1 MNMLKSFECPLTGE
15 IMKEPVMAMDNYS
28 YESEAI
34 KEWFKNNNIS
44 PVTGEKLSSTSL
56 IPNKN
61 LKGAIIW
68 FQNQEKLKPSISNGN
83 EP

>member
-1 MNMLKSFECPLTGE
+1 MNMLKAFECPLTGE
-15 IMKEPVMAMDNYS
+15 VMKDPVMAMDNYS
-28 YESEAI
+28 YEREAI
-34 KEWFKNNNIS
+34 NKWFENNNTS
-44 PVTGEKLSSTSL
+44 PVTGENLSSTSL